1 MRVGYSARCFQMWRS
16 EHRLEHKETLKASHQ
31 LHDTPAGQVD
41 YVSVAQS
48 SEYPLF
54 FCATR

>member
-1 MRVGYSARCFQMWRS
+1 MWRS